1 MFRHRQIVRAS
12 ARRIAQAAN
21 QAVRSYQRNEVEE
34 ETDFT
39 ALMLGH
45 MSESMDGYEVRGVR
59 WSAKILTSH
68 RPNAQET
75 RFGADFVGVVKMDLP
90 EYETAKG
97 FLAQAKRIEP
107 GDPFRQRDW
116 DRLVE
121 QSRAMLSVTL
131 ESFIFL
137 YSRTGITVAPATA
150 IIAARGRCNPHEL
163 YTQSATRFYEQHF
176 ECFVGDP
183 SIKSADILTL
193 EQVQARHGLQ
203 LGLQST
209 NQNEEETRSR
219 PPYHPDLSKIVY

>member
-1 MFRHRQIVRAS
+1 MLKNRHIVRAS
-12 ARRIAQAAN
+12 ARRIAKAAT
-21 QAVRSYQRNEVEE
+21 QAVTGYQLNEVEE

-39 ALMLGH
+39 AVMLGH
-45 MSESMDGYEVRGVR
+45 MKESMNGYEVRGVR

-90 EYETAKG
+90 EYAIAKG
-97 FLAQAKRIEP
+97 FLAQAKRVEP
-107 GDPFRQRDW
+107 GGPFRQRDW

-150 IIAARGRCNPHEL
+150 IIAAQRRCNPHEL
-163 YTQSATRFYEQHF
+163 YAHSVTRFYEQHF

-183 SIKSADILTL
+183 NIQSADIGTL
-193 EQVQARHGLQ
+193 ERLQALHGLQ
-203 LGLQST
+203 LHLQSAYPSAGG
-209 NQNEEETRSR
+209 SR
-219 PPYHPDLSKIVY
+219 VEPPYDLSKITF